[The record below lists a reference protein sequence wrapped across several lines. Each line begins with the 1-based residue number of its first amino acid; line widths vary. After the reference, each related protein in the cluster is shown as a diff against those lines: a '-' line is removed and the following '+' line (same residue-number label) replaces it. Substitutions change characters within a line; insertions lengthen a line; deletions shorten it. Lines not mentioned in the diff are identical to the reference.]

1 MTMQVVT
8 LGFPIYQIFKHKRN
22 LRETTRV
29 LAEFDQKRLKSDDYP
44 ISGSTKSHSTT
55 SKRGRMYSIESL
67 DEALAVDH
75 HRLLIYASCVELSG
89 ENIVFLTR
97 VLAFNKACQQ
107 AFRDSCNLSS
117 DFDGARMDMFRRGLN
132 IYVNLV
138 HSNTAPY
145 PINIES
151 TIYSSLD
158 AIFGPATAIV
168 ATAKSSRD
176 SSISTPT
183 SANATPW
190 DDAKTGMDCEEE
202 ASSGDENSYPMHP
215 VGNGGLSTVPTSHP
229 KNNESSEH
237 IVGVNTAETEDF
249 AGGVYADPLQGVRIP
264 TDFDE
269 RVFEAAFKSVRY
281 MVWTGTWQR
290 YQASRKAPVSP
301 GA

>member
-1 MTMQVVT
+1 MQIVT

-22 LRETTRV
+22 ARETTRL
-29 LAEFDQKRLKSDDYP
+29 LAEFDQKRSKFDDYA
-44 ISGSTKSHSTT
+44 STRSTKTRSTT
-55 SKRGRMYSIESL
+55 SKRGKMYSIESL
-67 DEALAVDH
+67 DETLATDH
-75 HRLLIYASCVELSG
+75 HSLQVYAACTELSG
-89 ENIVFLTR
+89 ENIIFLTR

-107 AFRDSCNLSS
+107 AFHDTCNLNS
-117 DFDGARMDMFRRGLN
+117 DFEGARMGMFRHGLS

-151 TIYSSLD
+151 PIYSSLD
-158 AIFGPATAIV
+158 AIFGPATALL
-168 ATAKSSRD
+168 AAAKSSRN

-183 SANATPW
+183 SANVTPW
-190 DDAKTGMDCEEE
+190 DDAKTGMESEEE
-202 ASSGDENSYPMHP
+202 ASSGDENSYPMHA
-215 VGNGGLSTVPTSHP
+215 VRDGALSTVQTNHP

-237 IVGVNTAETEDF
+237 IVGVSLGNDEDF
-249 AGGVYADPLQGVRIP
+249 AGGVYADPLQNLKVP
-264 TDFDE
+264 TNFDE